1 MNGEE
6 MKKIALVAYDGE
18 LSSFAHVM
26 LYAHDFTRKGYDVKV
41 IIEGAATRLIA
52 ELGRPEAPFAGL
64 FRELLDNDLL
74 ACVCESCSVKMG
86 TFKAAQEQ
94 GLPIDGEMKG
104 HPSLERFVNEG
115 YEIIT
120 F

>member
-1 MNGEE
+1 
-6 MKKIALVAYDGE
+6 MKKIALIAYDGE
-18 LSSFAHVM
+18 LTCFAHVM
-26 LYAHDFTRKGYDVKV
+26 LYALDFSSKSYEVKV
-41 IIEGAATRLIA
+41 VIEGAATRLIT
-52 ELGRPEAPFAGL
+52 ELARPEAPFANL
-64 FRELLDNDLL
+64 YREMLDKGLL
-74 ACVCESCSVKMG
+74 ACICEACSVKMG
-86 TFKAAQEQ
+86 AFSAAQEQ

>member
-1 MNGEE
+1 
-6 MKKIALVAYDGE
+6 MKKIALIAYDGE
-18 LSSFAHVM
+18 LTCFAHVM
-26 LYAHDFTRKGYDVKV
+26 LYALDFTSKDYEVKV
-41 IIEGAATRLIA
+41 VIEGAATRLIT
-52 ELGRPEAPFAGL
+52 ELGRPDAPFANL
-64 FRELLDNDLL
+64 YREMLDKDLL

-86 TFKAAQEQ
+86 TFMAAQEQ
-94 GLPIDGEMKG
+94 GLTIDGEMKG

>member
-1 MNGEE
+1 
-6 MKKIALVAYDGE
+6 MKKIALIAYDGE
-18 LSSFAHVM
+18 LTCFAHVM
-26 LYAHDFTRKGYDVKV
+26 LYALDFASKGYEVKV
-41 IIEGAATRLIA
+41 VIEGAATRLIA
-52 ELGRPEAPFAGL
+52 ELIRPEAPFSNL
-64 FRELLDNDLL
+64 FREMVDR
-74 ACVCESCSVKMG
+74 
-86 TFKAAQEQ
+86 

>member
-1 MNGEE
+1 
-6 MKKIALVAYDGE
+6 MKKIALIAYDGE
-18 LSSFAHVM
+18 LTCFAHVM
-26 LYAHDFTRKGYDVKV
+26 LYAIDFNGKGYEVRV
-41 IIEGAATRLIA
+41 VIEGAATRLIS
-52 ELGRPEAPFAGL
+52 ELGRPEAPFANL
-64 FRELLDNDLL
+64 FREILDKDLL

-86 TFKAAQEQ
+86 TFTAAQEQ

-115 YEIIT
+115 FEIIT

>member
-1 MNGEE
+1 
-6 MKKIALVAYDGE
+6 MKKIALIAYDGE
-18 LSSFAHVM
+18 LTCFAHVM
-26 LYAHDFTRKGYDVKV
+26 LSALDFNSKGYEVKV
-41 IIEGAATRLIA
+41 VIEGAATRLIS
-52 ELGRPEAPFAGL
+52 ELIRPEAPFSNL
-64 FRELLDNDLL
+64 FREMVDKDLL
-74 ACVCESCSVKMG
+74 ACVCESCAVKMG
-86 TFKAAQEQ
+86 TFQTAQDR

>member
-1 MNGEE
+1 
-6 MKKIALVAYDGE
+6 MKKITLIAYDGE
-18 LSSFAHVM
+18 LSCFAHVM
-26 LYAHDFTRKGYDVKV
+26 LYALDFDSKGYDVKV
-41 IIEGAATRLIA
+41 IIEGAATRLIP
-52 ELGRPEAPFAGL
+52 ELARPGTPFASL
-64 FRELLDNDLL
+64 YKEMIDKRLL

-86 TFKAAQEQ
+86 AFNSAQEQ

-104 HPSLERFVNEG
+104 HPSLERFVSDG

>member
-6 MKKIALVAYDGE
+6 MKKIALIAYDGE
-18 LSSFAHVM
+18 LTCFAHVM
-26 LYAHDFTRKGYDVKV
+26 LYALDFQSKGYEVKV
-41 IIEGAATRLIA
+41 VIEGAATRLITD
-52 ELGRPEAPFAGL
+52 LVRPEAPFANL
-64 FRELLDNDLL
+64 YQEIRDKDLL
-74 ACVCESCSVKMG
+74 ACICESCSVKMG
-86 TFKAAQEQ
+86 SFNTAQEQ
-94 GLPIDGEMKG
+94 GLTIDGEMKG